1 VTERALRY
9 LIDATYDACDA
20 ALGEGAYVGQTVV
33 SETGQTI
40 EMVPSGDLV
49 TAIETSRAAA
59 AMIEGLLM
67 RASQRRAS
75 LGAQVLS

>member
-1 VTERALRY
+1 ME
-9 LIDATYDACDA
+9 
-20 ALGEGAYVGQTVV
+20 
-33 SETGQTI
+33 
-40 EMVPSGDLV
+40 PSGDLV